1 MSILDLDDTQ
11 SGSALDIND
20 LYDESDSD
28 ISDLDD
34 VSVSMDEP
42 PEEHVPIEE
51 HMESNEPVCQ
61 SRRKKRR
68 RNPEPIAREWL
79 EIPDMKMT
87 KHLHY

>member
-1 MSILDLDDTQ
+1 MLDRYRTQ
-11 SGSALDIND
+11 SGSDVDINY

-34 VSVSMDEP
+34 DSIVIEEP

-51 HMESNEPVCQ
+51 HMERNEPVRQ
-61 SRRKKRR
+61 SIHKKGRRY
-68 RNPEPIAREWL
+68 PEPIAREWL

-87 KHLHY
+87 NHQHY